1 MAEIEEARNN
11 NLIKSSLQAKV
22 EIKLSK
28 EDKDLFEN
36 LIAAD
41 IFITS
46 EVSFSIE
53 KLETPKI
60 KIENADGNKCSR
72 CWKILPEVK
81 PEGLCNRCEDVV
93 KIYCS

>member
-1 MAEIEEARNN
+1 MFKSTVWGSIPFEID
-11 NLIKSSLQAKV
+11 I
-22 EIKLSK
+22 
-28 EDKDLFEN
+28 DLFEN

-53 KLETPKI
+53 KIETPKI
-60 KIENADGNKCSR
+60 TLENADGNKCSR

-93 KIYCS
+93 KIFCS

>member
-1 MAEIEEARNN
+1 MIPLFKVYMDKNALQTFQGLNAE
-11 NLIKSSLQAKV
+11 
-22 EIKLSK
+22 
-28 EDKDLFEN
+28 
-36 LIAAD
+36 D

-46 EVSFSIE
+46 GVNLEEGDGPDDAFRIDEIQNVSVVQGS
-53 KLETPKI
+53 
-60 KIENADGNKCSR
+60 ADGEKCER

>member
-1 MAEIEEARNN
+1 MKILTIILLIFTMPLVAEW
-11 NLIKSSLQAKV
+11 SDWSQ
-22 EIKLSK
+22 

>member
-1 MAEIEEARNN
+1 MSVFKELQDRGMIDQVTSKEI
-11 NLIKSSLQAKV
+11 
-22 EIKLSK
+22 EIKLTK

-53 KLETPKI
+53 KIETPKI
-60 KIENADGNKCSR
+60 KIESADGSKCSR

-81 PEGLCNRCEDVV
+81 LEGLCDRCKDVV